1 MKLGRGGSLG
11 CGAARAQWI
20 STQPV
25 PSSAS
30 APNCSHSSFPYVEGS
45 EVVLAVPWCGVSFSA
60 VNVALG
66 DGSLFHVCV
75 VVWFRWLNFSVML
88 CWRSFSLSLLFLSPF
103 SLLLFLP
110 LFLQVFLLELMMGP
124 PWELHFL
131 FQEFLV
137 QCLRGRRPG

>member
-60 VNVALG
+60 VNVVWGMGLFSTCVWLCGFAGLIFLSCYAG
-66 DGSLFHVCV
+66 DL
-75 VVWFRWLNFSVML
+75 
-88 CWRSFSLSLLFLSPF
+88 SLSLLFLSPF